1 MPRSLQVIV
10 IRMKGGAKWI
20 RRPAINLD
28 ERISPAQP
36 ISKVMC
42 LLEDLQNSLVT
53 EGLDGLHM
61 LPGSCIPRLPGEIG
75 RIPFLVLGSQHYE
88 RLAVVYHAILF
99 EELNGVL
106 VLIE

>member
-53 EGLDGLHM
+53 EGLDM
-61 LPGSCIPRLPGEIG
+61 LLGSCIPRLPGEIG

-88 RLAVVYHAILF
+88 WLAIVYHMILF
-99 EELNGVL
+99 EELDGAL